1 MRTVARCSATCYS
14 TNIVTGIS
22 PRCSMESS
30 KQYYIRTCWDNEE
43 DGTKVDSLLKHI
55 SPRPDA
61 ALVRE
66 WMEKN
71 WLEWEEEN
79 PR

>member
-1 MRTVARCSATCYS
+1 
-14 TNIVTGIS
+14 
-22 PRCSMESS
+22 MESS